1 MIIISITL
9 SYLVF
14 QSICDIREKKI
25 SLYASAGYTGIVFMV
40 MAGTGQDN
48 GGLPLSLAAAGAA
61 FAFSLLSGGALGMG
75 DAIVIATLALTHKP
89 VELFLVLFVSL
100 MLCFPVSIGMVC
112 RQKWQRNREL
122 PFIPFLLVG
131 ELINIAVHR

>member
-1 MIIISITL
+1 MICITL

-25 SLYASAGYTGIVFMV
+25 SLYAAAGYAGIILMIIVV
-40 MAGTGQDN
+40 TGQAT
-48 GGLPLSLAAAGAA
+48 GGLPLSLAASGAV

-89 VELFLVLFVSL
+89 GEMLFLLFASL

-112 RQKWQRNREL
+112 GQRRLKNREL
-122 PFIPFLLVG
+122 PFIPFLLAG
-131 ELINIAVHR
+131 ELINIAVRG

>member
-1 MIIISITL
+1 MYITL

-14 QSICDIREKKI
+14 QSICDIRERKI
-25 SLYASAGYTGIVFMV
+25 SLYAAAGYAGTILTIMV
-40 MAGTGQDN
+40 ATGQDTD
-48 GGLPLSLAAAGAA
+48 GLPLSLAAAGAA

-89 VELFLVLFVSL
+89 VEMLFLLFASL

-112 RQKWQRNREL
+112 RKRRHKNREL
-122 PFIPFLLVG
+122 PFIPFLLAG
-131 ELINIAVHR
+131 ELINIALRG